1 LAIAGAKQASQHG
14 VNTVNWHWRD
24 ELALVWAALRTIY
37 PYLLAILALAVVTL
51 AYQIDRGARV
61 QIGGGYDA
69 PYVRN
74 FQERETGPDG
84 IARWRYATDR
94 SRVILPGVGAS
105 ASTLSITAGPRPDG
119 VARPVQVVVNGIA
132 LGQFTPSNGLND
144 YRFPLQAAQYSYG
157 DLTID
162 LLSEAQQVRG
172 KGSNTIPFGPQ
183 IAGVEVVSAGGMVK
197 PPLAPLIAWFIIA
210 PIGYFLLRRLGVR
223 GIWAAAA
230 ALGVLLLSAIGMVA
244 QRLDF
249 ALFAPRLAFLLA
261 LTYVLLVVTDLVVP
275 RLFARGGVTIAQRDW
290 RLLQLI
296 TVTAMLLKLGGIL
309 YPQIFIIDQPWHN
322 QNFEKVLQGR
332 FLELYHPAPGGI
344 SEIPGQWGIQGQ
356 IPYPPF
362 LYVFGLPLYLGPLG
376 RDLSINLWSVLLDCS
391 RPLLIFFLARRLG
404 GSARA
409 GLIAAFAMGMT
420 ASTFLLHSWGNYPT
434 TVSQWT
440 ALLFLV
446 FLATRFHDL
455 RRPWV
460 FISLLTLLTVTML
473 LYTVTA
479 VFIGL
484 LLVILIGILA
494 LRGNGAERR
503 QLIPLG
509 GLLVGASL
517 IAFFGYYV
525 QYVGPLLTETLPAF
539 GSGLSQGEALGIE
552 RDSFGVYA
560 LKYLGRLWY
569 YGVLVSLLLTPLG
582 AAKLLRGKHDR
593 LAGPLLASW
602 FAVLAL
608 FFVAGS
614 RIDMVDKEL
623 WFTVPAIALCTGI
636 ACDAILTWLGTRLD
650 PLGSGL
656 RARSATLYSVAT
668 RFGAAALGLYLAHLT
683 WIALALWYFR
693 IMVTRHQ

>member
-1 LAIAGAKQASQHG
+1 MAIAGAKQASQRG
-14 VNTVNWHWRD
+14 ANTVAWHWRG

-37 PYLLAILALAVVTL
+37 PYLLAILALVVVTV
-51 AYQIDRGARV
+51 AYQLDRGARV

-74 FQERETGPDG
+74 FQERETGTDS
-84 IARWRYATDR
+84 ATRWRYATDR
-94 SRVILPGVGAS
+94 SRMILPGVGAS
-105 ASTLSITAGPRPDG
+105 ASTLIITAGPRPDG
-119 VARPVQVVVNGIA
+119 LARPVQVVVNGIA
-132 LGQFTPSNGLND
+132 LGQFTPSNGLHE

-172 KGSNTIPFGPQ
+172 KGANTIPFGPR
-183 IAGVEVVSAGGMVK
+183 IAGIEVASEGGMVK
-197 PPLAPLIAWFIIA
+197 PPLAPLLAWFIIA

-223 GIWAAAA
+223 SIWAAAA
-230 ALGVLLLSAIGMVA
+230 ALGVLLLGAVGMVA

-261 LTYVLLVVTDLVVP
+261 LAYALLVVTDLVVP
-275 RLFARGGVTIAQRDW
+275 RLFARGGVAIDQRDW

-296 TVTAMLLKLGGIL
+296 TVAALLLKLGGIL

-344 SEIPGQWGIQGQ
+344 SELPGQWGIQGQ

-376 RDLSINLWSVLLDCS
+376 RDLSINFWSVLLDCS
-391 RPLLIFFLARRLG
+391 RPLLIFFLARHLG
-404 GSARA
+404 GSARG

-460 FISLLTLLTVTML
+460 FIGLLALLTVTML

-484 LLVILIGILA
+484 LLLILIGILA
-494 LRGNGAERR
+494 LGGSGAERR
-503 QLIPLG
+503 QLVPLG

-525 QYVGPLLTETLPAF
+525 QYVGPLLTDTLPAF

-569 YGVLVSLLLTPLG
+569 YGVLVSLILTPLG
-582 AAKLLRGKHDR
+582 AFTLLRGEHDR
-593 LAGPLLASW
+593 LAGPLLTSW

-623 WFTVPAIALCTGI
+623 WFTVPAIALCAGI
-636 ACDAILTWLGTRLD
+636 ACDAILTRLGTRLAS
-650 PLGSGL
+650 PSAGL
-656 RARSATLYSVAT
+656 RAKSATLAGVAT